1 MVVPGTYR
9 VSLARRV
16 DGVLTPLGEPQTF
29 AARAVRSSPLSASD
43 RGELDA
49 FLRKTARLQRAAM
62 GAAAAAEQAQE
73 RLRFVEKALLDTPSA
88 PAELAAEAH
97 ALAARLR
104 AVRRALEGDEV
115 LRRRN
120 EPQPPAIL
128 DRVQTIVGTQW
139 TSSAAPTTT
148 SRRGYDIAARAFATQ
163 LAALRT
169 LLDQDLRRLE
179 ERMETAGAPWTPG
192 RLPVWAPE

>member
-1 MVVPGTYR
+1 
-9 VSLARRV
+9 
-16 DGVLTPLGEPQTF
+16 
-29 AARAVRSSPLSASD
+29 
-43 RGELDA
+43 
-49 FLRKTARLQRAAM
+49 
-62 GAAAAAEQAQE
+62 
-73 RLRFVEKALLDTPSA
+73 VEKALLDTPSA